1 MMSPEPLLR
10 VTHLYKSFGST
21 VALED
26 VSLDVDQGEIVC
38 VLGPSGCGKTTFLRL
53 IAGLET
59 ADRGDISFAGRDTSG
74 IPVHE
79 RGFGFMFQEHALFPH
94 QNVAQNIAF
103 GLKMAKLARQTVHS
117 RVAKVLELVGLTGMS
132 ERSVNSLS
140 GGEQQ
145 RVALARSLAPG
156 PRLLLLD
163 EPLGSLDRALRQR
176 LMSELRIIL
185 KELDVT
191 AITVTHDQQ
200 EAFALADKIVVMDAG
215 RALQTAT
222 PETVYRRPN
231 SPAVARFLGLVN
243 LLPGTITQA
252 IPLVVRTEVGRFP
265 IHGTCRASSPV
276 TLLIRPEA
284 ASIGPNPSSIQLE
297 GTLTSRSFRGGHYQ
311 IEVACPAGPSLTFAL
326 RAAPSELPAIGQS
339 ILLHLDPGAI
349 GLLPTETVR

>member
-1 MMSPEPLLR
+1 MIPKPLLR

-26 VSLDVDQGEIVC
+26 VSLDVGQGEIVC
-38 VLGPSGCGKTTFLRL
+38 MLGPSGCGKTTLLRL

-59 ADRGDISFAGRDTSG
+59 ADRGHIFIAGRDTGG

-79 RGFGFMFQEHALFPH
+79 RGLGFMFQEHALFPH
-94 QNVAQNIAF
+94 QNVGQNIAF
-103 GLKMAKLARQTVHS
+103 GLKMADLDHQAVHN
-117 RVAKVLELVGLTGMS
+117 RVAEVLELVGLTGMS
-132 ERSVNSLS
+132 DRSVDSLS

-145 RVALARSLAPG
+145 RVALARSLAPN

-176 LMSELRIIL
+176 LMSELRHIL
-185 KELDVT
+185 KKIGVT

-222 PETVYRRPN
+222 PEIVYRRPN
-231 SPAVARFLGLVN
+231 SPTVARFLGLVN
-243 LLPGTITQA
+243 LLPGTIIQTV
-252 IPLVVRTEVGRFP
+252 PLVVQTEVGSFP
-265 IHGTCRASSPV
+265 IPGTCPASSPV

-284 ASIGPNPSSIQLE
+284 ASLGPNSSSIQLE

-326 RAAPSELPAIGQS
+326 RAAPSELPAVGES
-339 ILLHLDPGAI
+339 IQLHLDPGAI
-349 GLLPTETVR
+349 GVLPTERVR